1 MRLKTGIL
9 VVGFVFASVLGI
21 GRAGFA
27 LTLLE
32 PLTVPA
38 GHDFFVSPDRG
49 SRTRPL
55 DLPEGFFGAVSGIPS
70 DAISNAAIQFGGQP
84 LSSFPAGVPN
94 SFGALFVLD
103 RFNELGQLV
112 AHGVVDPR
120 IGGAQM
126 PLGIADTIVQRHESA
141 NLPAIG
147 SEDTI
152 PIEILALSLHSV
164 SPITVTYGKG
174 NPTDFDVVADLD
186 PASRQ
191 LMGAMTLTRTGDKS
205 GTFDSLL
212 PVNFRLVFS
221 HADTHVGPF
230 VLPAGDLLTADDV
243 RWRVPEPYA
252 TLLFGSGMAA
262 VAAIAWRRRRY
273 SR

>member
-9 VVGFVFASVLGI
+9 VAGFVFASVLGI

-27 LTLLE
+27 LTLVE

-38 GHDFFVSPDRG
+38 GHDFFVSPAPR
-49 SRTRPL
+49 SRAQL
-55 DLPEGFFGAVSGIPS
+55 DLPQGFFGELDGAPS
-70 DAISNAAIQFGGQP
+70 DPVRGLLLLGGQP
-84 LSSFPAGVPN
+84 LPSFPAGVPN
-94 SFGALFVLD
+94 RFGSFSTPDPFP
-103 RFNELGQLV
+103 ELGQLV
-112 AHGVVDPR
+112 AHGVLDARFAGQPDP
-120 IGGAQM
+120 IQFV
-126 PLGIADTIVQRHESA
+126 DTIVQRPEDA
-141 NLPAIG
+141 DLPAIG

-164 SPITVTYGKG
+164 SPITVTYGRR

-191 LMGAMTLTRTGDKS
+191 LMGTMTLTRTGDKS

-230 VLPAGDLLTADDV
+230 VLTGADLLRADDV
-243 RWRVPEPYA
+243 RWRVPEPSA
-252 TLLFGSGMAA
+252 TLLFGSGVVG
-262 VAAIAWRRRRY
+262 VAAMAWRWRRC